1 MFTKVIL
8 QNFRSFDHIEFD
20 LSAKVKEPKHL
31 AIVYGEN
38 GAGKSGLM
46 SAFALLGD
54 ALNTL
59 NARDTYEQLLSQ
71 TSRFKDEDIQEMLRL
86 SLSSG
91 LRDIQ
96 AIIDDYRMIGSTDPI
111 VAEFEFSINGNQGLY
126 QIELGSKEI
135 VHERLEYLQSRRR
148 GVYFDCTP
156 GKLSINSNI
165 TTSKN
170 LLADIKAAAERFWGK
185 HSLLAIITHELQ
197 DKSNAYGWENV
208 GANFGDVL
216 ASFLTLSSKLTIGD
230 REWRNLRAPIDILRN
245 PIEGQVP
252 QNKEAQLEIGAEI
265 FTHFF
270 KATNSDIIKAYYQK
284 GSNDKYI
291 EYQLYLKKLVA
302 GEYRSIPFSK
312 ESTGN
317 HQLISVMCYI
327 LCACM
332 GGTVVIDEADTG
344 IHDLLFK
351 KLLIEAQPLI
361 CGQLIITTHNT
372 MLMETDFARDSVYIL
387 SEDDTGHKTICC
399 ISNYKKRTYST
410 NNIRSKY
417 LSGDYKGIPAI
428 SPIDFNYLLSQL
440 QTVLQNDEIAGPD

>member
-71 TSRFKDEDIQEMLRL
+71 TSRFKGEDIQEMLRL

-96 AIIDDYRMIGSTDPI
+96 AIIDDYRMIGSIDPI

-361 CGQLIITTHNT
+361 RGQLIITTHNT

>member
-1 MFTKVIL
+1 MFTKIVL

-20 LSAKVKEPKHL
+20 LGAKGNEPKHL

-54 ALNTL
+54 ILNTL

-96 AIIDDYRMIGSTDPI
+96 VIIDDYRMIGSTDPI
-111 VAEFEFSINGNQGLY
+111 VAQFEFSIKGNQGLY
-126 QIELGSKEI
+126 QVALGDHEI
-135 VHERLEYLQSRRR
+135 IHERLEYLQSRRR

-156 GKLSINSNI
+156 GKLSINSSI

-197 DKSNAYGWENV
+197 DKSNAYGWENI
-208 GANFGDVL
+208 GGNFSDVL
-216 ASFLTLSSKLTIGD
+216 GRFLALSSKLTIGD
-230 REWRNLRAPIDILRN
+230 REWKVLRIPIEVLHN
-245 PIEGQVP
+245 PIEGQIP
-252 QNKEAQLEIGAEI
+252 KSKENQLKIGAEI

-270 KATNSDIIKAYYQK
+270 KATNSDIVKAYYQK
-284 GSNDKYI
+284 SLNDKYI

-302 GEYRSIPFSK
+302 GEYRNIPFSR

-332 GGTVVIDEADTG
+332 GGTVVFDEADTG

-351 KLLIEAQPLI
+351 KLLTEAQPLI
-361 CGQLIITTHNT
+361 RGQLIITTHNT

-387 SEDDTGHKTICC
+387 SEDDTGHKTIRC
-399 ISNYKKRTYST
+399 ISNYKKRTYAN
-410 NNIRSKY
+410 NNIRNKY
-417 LSGDYKGIPAI
+417 LSGDYKGIPSI

-440 QTVLQNDEIAGPD
+440 QAALPKDEAAGPD